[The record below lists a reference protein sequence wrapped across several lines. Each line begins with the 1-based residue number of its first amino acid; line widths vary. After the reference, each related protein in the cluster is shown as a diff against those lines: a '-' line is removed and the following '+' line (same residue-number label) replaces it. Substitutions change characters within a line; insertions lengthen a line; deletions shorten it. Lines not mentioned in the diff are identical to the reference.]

1 MQGIITSR
9 ENTGQTAAEILAEA
23 KSINS
28 PENVIDGSGLI
39 EAQFNDKT
47 YVGTKETL
55 LEAFKKY
62 LDGNL

>member
-47 YVGTKETL
+47 YVGTRERL
-55 LEAFKKY
+55 LEAFKDY